1 LKKPVYYILKL
12 VLFYYIHDFFL
23 GFRFEL
29 LNNMRPYPPAIAGI
43 KEISSSC

>member
-23 GFRFEL
+23 GFRFDL
-29 LNNMRPYPPAIAGI
+29 
-43 KEISSSC
+43 